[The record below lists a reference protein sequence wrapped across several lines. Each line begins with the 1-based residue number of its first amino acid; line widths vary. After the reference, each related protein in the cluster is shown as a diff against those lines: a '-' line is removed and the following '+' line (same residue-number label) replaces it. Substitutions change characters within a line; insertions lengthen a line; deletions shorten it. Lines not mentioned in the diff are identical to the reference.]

1 MPPLPTVIGV
11 VLLLAATARE
21 GPAVEL
27 YERAFDALTLTDEQR
42 DRLRDRRHD
51 PRDPVILAAVRAN
64 REAIDLACVASHVKF
79 GAWPFDRREGTLA
92 DLPWLRPARDL
103 AALTHAAILDAA
115 GRGDGGRAAN
125 LIDANLTLA
134 RRVGTPPT
142 LLTEMVEVGI
152 AVGTIRAA
160 AEALPAM
167 GDDAA
172 GRVRDALDHA
182 EPSPDMNEV
191 IMAEAELLIEWL
203 EGEEFPPDIFG
214 EDEALTR
221 LLQAAWADPPQKAS
235 HLGDLRR
242 AAADLKAAAA
252 VADPAERVG
261 RLRAVDALEYG
272 LLSDLLLGASDLAA
286 EAGVRRDVERAML
299 RAAVAYRL
307 GGPAAFDAVADP
319 TTGEPFGRRREEAGF
334 TVVSEWEAGGE
345 PMTLTVPAGDEGPSE
360 IGVGPALPA
369 SGRGPARH

>member
-1 MPPLPTVIGV
+1 MPRLLVLIV
-11 VLLLAATARE
+11 VVPLLAAAARA
-21 GPAVEL
+21 GPAEVL
-27 YERAFDALTLTDEQR
+27 HRRAFDALTLSDDQR
-42 DRLRDRRHD
+42 ERLRDPRHD
-51 PRDPVILAAVRAN
+51 PRDPAILAAVRAN
-64 REAIDLACVASHVKF
+64 GEALDLAGVAAFVKF
-79 GAWPFDRREGTLA
+79 AGWEFDRREGVLA
-92 DLPWLRPARDL
+92 ETPWLRPARDL
-103 AALTHAAILDAA
+103 AALTRAAILDAA
-115 GRGDGGRAAN
+115 DRGDGGRAAN

-142 LLTEMVEVGI
+142 LLAELVEVGI

-182 EPSPDMNEV
+182 EPSPDVNEV
-191 IMAEAELLIEWL
+191 IVAEAELLVEWL
-203 EGEEFPPDIFG
+203 EGEEFPAGIFG
-214 EDEALTR
+214 EGEALTR
-221 LLQAAWADPPQKAS
+221 QFQAAWADPAQKAS

-242 AAADLKAAAA
+242 AADDLRAAAD
-252 VADPAERVG
+252 VADPAERLR
-261 RLRAVDALEYG
+261 RLRAVDDEVDALEYG
-272 LLSDLLLGASDLAA
+272 PLSDLLLGASDLAA

-334 TVVSEWEAGGE
+334 TVVSAWEAGGE
-345 PMTLTVPAGDEGPSE
+345 PMTLTVPAAGG
-360 IGVGPALPA
+360 G
-369 SGRGPARH
+369 